1 MNALVLGFAHS
12 LSSAQALAA
21 QLGLPCDKV
30 GVHRFPDLE
39 SLVQVP
45 RSAPTVVLHRSL
57 NDPNAKLIELILAA
71 SAARDG
77 GARRVV
83 LVAPYL
89 AYMRQDMAFKPGEA
103 VSQRVIGQLIAA
115 HFDGIV
121 TVDPHLHRVATLAQA
136 VPGIPAIALSA
147 APVLAS
153 AIEAGQDPVIVG
165 PDSESRQWIESIA
178 RPLGLDMLLGSK
190 ERFGDRKVALSIA
203 GIEKAKGRSAILV
216 DDVISSGETLIAA
229 AGALRKA
236 GAQRIEALATHCLA
250 SSEDLARMTASGIAR
265 IVSTDSIPGPTCGPT
280 LAPLLAD
287 ALKSSGLLQT

>member
-1 MNALVLGFAHS
+1 MNALVLGFAES
-12 LSSAQALAA
+12 RSSAAALAE
-21 QLGLPCDKV
+21 QLAVPCDQID
-30 GVHRFPDLE
+30 VHRFPDRE
-39 SLVQVP
+39 SLIRVP
-45 RSAPTVVLHRSL
+45 RSAGTVILHRSL
-57 NDPNAKLIELILAA
+57 DDPNAKLIELILAA

-77 GARRVV
+77 GAQRVV

-89 AYMRQDMAFKPGEA
+89 AYMRQDIAFKPGEA
-103 VSQRVIGQLIAA
+103 VSQRVIGKLIAA

-121 TVDPHLHRVATLAQA
+121 TVDPHLHRVATLAEA

-153 AIEAGQDPVIVG
+153 AIETEQNPAIVG

-190 ERFGDRKVALSIA
+190 ERFGDRRVALSIA
-203 GIEKAKGRSAILV
+203 GIEKTKGRTAILV

-229 AGALRKA
+229 ACALREA
-236 GAQRIEALATHCLA
+236 GARRIEALATHCLA
-250 SSEDLARMTASGIAR
+250 SAEDIARMKASGIAR